1 MSVLRILK
9 LKIFWIPFG
18 VVVLII
24 VGVIYQRGQNAKPT
38 YSTETVKKQDLM
50 QTVSVTGT
58 VEAAE
63 EINLNFKTSG
73 RISSLKAKVGDSVR
87 AGDSLASLDSRD
99 AESAVLTA
107 DANLK
112 SARATLDKLK
122 AGTQPES
129 IAVTRAAFS
138 AAQTTLD
145 NARQSLENTKNS
157 QTQAVSNALAQLVG
171 LPVTV
176 VSAKDNLSTIT
187 LTVSGTYSGTE
198 MGKYTIRLDNPYNLL
213 YLVTGLETGGAEGS
227 RTTSTPIGIRG
238 LKLQFSSTGTFVVG
252 DTFTIEVPNT
262 SSSSYA
268 SYKAAYDAAL
278 TTKKQQVD
286 AAEATVKAAEQS
298 LAQAQASLS
307 LAEAPA
313 RSFDINVAEANVES
327 AQATLIKMQS
337 DFGDR
342 ILRAPVD
349 GIVTK
354 VNNEVGETNSLAT
367 PVVVMLSLG
376 NREVKVKVPESDIA
390 KLKVGQLTDMTLD
403 AFGSAEHFSGH
414 ISFIDPASTV
424 VQDVVYYEVTIL
436 FDGKDERIKPGM
448 TTNIDITT
456 GASTNVL
463 VIPLRAVKYD
473 ADRKIYVETLVND
486 QVVKKEV
493 SLGLK
498 GDDGL
503 VEITSGLQEGENVI
517 TFKQNGK

>member
-1 MSVLRILK
+1 MSFLRILK
-9 LKIFWIPFG
+9 LKKVWIPL
-18 VVVLII
+18 LII
-24 VGVIYQRGQNAKPT
+24 ILITVGVIYQRGQNAKPQYT
-38 YSTETVKKQDLM
+38 TETVKKQNLK

-63 EINLNFKTSG
+63 EVNLNFKTSG
-73 RISSLKAKVGDSVR
+73 RISSLSAKVGDNVK
-87 AGDSLASLDSRD
+87 AGDSLVGLDSRD
-99 AESAVLTA
+99 AVSTVLTA

-112 SARATLDKLK
+112 SAQATLDKIK
-122 AGTQPES
+122 AGTQLES
-129 IAVTRAAFS
+129 VAVTRAAVS

-145 NARQSLENTKNS
+145 NTRQSLENTKNS
-157 QTQAVSNALAQLVG
+157 QMQAVTNALAQLVG

-176 VSAKDNLSTIT
+176 VPAKDNISTIT
-187 LTVSGTYSGTE
+187 LTISGTYSGTE
-198 MGKYTIRLDNPYNLL
+198 MGKYTVRLDNPYNLL
-213 YLVTGLETGGAEGS
+213 YLVTGLEAGGAEGS
-227 RTTSTPIGIRG
+227 RTTSTPLGTRG

-252 DTFTIEVPNT
+252 DIFTVEIPNT
-262 SSSSYA
+262 ASSSYA
-268 SYKAAYDAAL
+268 TYKAAYDAAL
-278 TTKKQQVD
+278 TTQKQQVD
-286 AAEATVKAAEQS
+286 AAEAAVKAAEQA
-298 LAQAQASLS
+298 LVQAQASLA

-313 RSFDINVAEANVES
+313 RSYDIHVAEANVES
-327 AQATLIKMQS
+327 AQAALLRAQS
-337 DFGDR
+337 DLGDR
-342 ILRAPVD
+342 TLRAPVD
-349 GIVTK
+349 GVVTK
-354 VNNEVGETNSLAT
+354 VNNEVGETNSLST
-367 PVVVMLSLG
+367 PVIVMLSLG

-436 FDGKDERIKPGM
+436 FDGKDDRIKPGM

-456 GASTNVL
+456 GERSDTL
-463 VIPLRAVKYD
+463 VVPLRAIKYD
-473 ADRKIYVETLVND
+473 AERKSYVETLIND

-503 VEITSGLQEGENVI
+503 VELINGLQEGENVI